1 MWEYVRALAF
11 VLPFPRRGLAH
22 SIQPPWVSTVKTG
35 HHVTTL
41 KRLFSSVPS
50 LFSVTQSV
58 HSSGSMSPR
67 QGPYRSYT
75 ATSSSPSPPPS
86 YNYHL
91 TNDEALPLV
100 RPCIGDCAI
109 VRRRCAVL
117 CQRGVVVFV
126 IIFSL
131 LVLQNAGVLPTF
143 ADDIPA
149 SEKADIR
156 RQWLREKNEH
166 AIEVQRWE
174 QERSNHSRELC
185 LWDAERE
192 GRVRDRE
199 SWKKEVEAERQEW
212 WRKATAERQNWE
224 RVRNAE
230 RAQHANELAEWE
242 RQRGEE
248 ERHRKEVM
256 RRRQGVWWSD
266 PWKNGG
272 CYEAGKR
279 SYSAHLYDIPGDLN
293 WLEVCMDMPKKI
305 EGRIFDRPEKCERR
319 VSLSPLLCLRTQG

>member
-1 MWEYVRALAF
+1 M
-11 VLPFPRRGLAH
+11 
-22 SIQPPWVSTVKTG
+22 
-35 HHVTTL
+35 
-41 KRLFSSVPS
+41 
-50 LFSVTQSV
+50 
-58 HSSGSMSPR
+58 
-67 QGPYRSYT
+67 
-75 ATSSSPSPPPS
+75 
-86 YNYHL
+86 
-91 TNDEALPLV
+91 
-100 RPCIGDCAI
+100 GDCAS

-131 LVLQNAGVLPTF
+131 LVLQTAGVLPTL
-143 ADDIPA
+143 ADDVPA

-174 QERSNHSRELC
+174 QERSNHSRELR
-185 LWDAERE
+185 LWDVERE

-212 WRKATAERQNWE
+212 E
-224 RVRNAE
+224 RVRNVGRAE
-230 RAQHANELAEWE
+230 HANELAEWE
-242 RQRGEE
+242 CQRGEE

-279 SYSAHLYDIPGDLN
+279 SYSARLYDIPGDLN
-293 WLEVCMDMPKKI
+293 WLEVCMDMPILI
-305 EGRIFDRPEKCERR
+305 EGGDTLATWFIEDPQCKIYWDQLSNVGCSAGQTGMRRYSARLMNLHHGDDWDRMCSTATATIHGIHYDHPTIC
-319 VSLSPLLCLRTQG
+319 VDNNGRTGMWDHPDPYCD